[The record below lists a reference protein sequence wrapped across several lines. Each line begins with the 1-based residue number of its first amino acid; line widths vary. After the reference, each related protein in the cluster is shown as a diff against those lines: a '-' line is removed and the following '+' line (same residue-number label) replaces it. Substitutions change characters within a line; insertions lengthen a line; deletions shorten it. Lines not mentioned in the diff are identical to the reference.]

1 MKNRFHLL
9 ATAVVSLLC
18 VSCAET
24 QVSQSGSEKAVNPP
38 IMGWSSWNA
47 FRVDISEDIIKNQAD
62 LMVKK
67 GLKDAGYHYINIDD
81 GFFGERDG
89 NGKMQTNKN
98 RFPNG
103 MKPVADHI
111 HSLGMKAGIYTDA
124 GNNTCGSIWD
134 NDHAGV
140 GAGIYGH
147 EQQDAQL
154 YFGDWGFDF
163 IKIDYCG
170 GDVLGLNEQERY
182 TSIRNSIDKVNK
194 DVSVNICRWAFPG
207 TWAKDVATSW
217 RISGDINAHWGSLR
231 YVVGKNLYLSA
242 YAKDGHYNDMDMMV
256 IGFRDNSKVGGKG
269 LTPTEEEA
277 HFGLWCIM
285 SSPLLIGCNL
295 ESLPES
301 SLELLTNKELI
312 ALNQDPLG
320 LQAYVAQHE
329 NEGYVLVKDIE
340 QKRGNVRAVALYN
353 PSDTVCSFSVPFSA
367 LEFGGNVK
375 VRDLAKRS
383 DLGNFSDVFE
393 QTLPAHSAM
402 FLRMEGETRLEPTL
416 YEAEWAYL
424 PMFNDLGKNPKG
436 IIYAADQEASGK
448 MKVGFLGGQ
457 PENYAEWPEVYSAD
471 GGRYQMTVHYSF
483 GKGRQLEIDVN
494 GIVTKIKISSGE
506 RVPDGASVVLADL
519 DESFKFRTTLT
530 REEKKYVDINDTV
543 SLKLGNSGR
552 TVEGQVAYLAESEST
567 PGSYDAIVY
576 LPPGEGAVGQSG
588 TMTASSQSQSYPLT
602 IPAKAVYTDNG
613 ISYVFVLRKQQ
624 GILGEELAAS
634 RVNVNVLDKNNK
646 FASIEEGTI
655 DADTEIIVDTTKALE
670 EGAVVRYGS
679 RKE

>member
-1 MKNRFHLL
+1 M
-9 ATAVVSLLC
+9 C
-18 VSCAET
+18 ISCTKT
-24 QVSQSGSEKAVNPP
+24 QTTLSENEKAVNPP

-47 FRVDISEDIIKNQAD
+47 FRVDISEDIIKHQAD
-62 LMVKK
+62 LMVEK
-67 GLKDAGYHYINIDD
+67 GLKDVGYHYVNVDD
-81 GFFGERDG
+81 GYFGKRDD
-89 NGKMQTNKN
+89 NGIMLANEK

-111 HSLGMKAGIYTDA
+111 HSLGMKAGLYTDA
-124 GNNTCGSIWD
+124 GNSTCGSMWD
-134 NDHAGV
+134 NDTAGI

-147 EQQDAQL
+147 EPQDAQL

-170 GDVLGLNEQERY
+170 GDALGLNEKERY

-194 DVSVNICRWAFPG
+194 DASINICRWAFPG
-207 TWAKDVATSW
+207 TWAKDAATSW

-242 YAKDGHYNDMDMMV
+242 YAGNGHYNDMDMMV
-256 IGFRDNSKVGGKG
+256 IGFRNDSKVGGQG

-295 ESLPES
+295 ENIPES
-301 SLELLTNKELI
+301 SLELLKNKELI

-353 PSDTVCSFSVPFSA
+353 PSDTVCSFSVPFSS

-375 VRDLAKRS
+375 VRDLVKHN
-383 DLGNFSDVFE
+383 DLGSFSGTFE

-424 PMFNDLGKNPKG
+424 PLFNDLGKNPKG
-436 IIYAADQEASGK
+436 ILYANDKEASGK

-457 PENYAEWPEVYSAD
+457 PENYAEWKEVYSGD
-471 GGRYQMTVHYSF
+471 GGRYNMTIHYSY
-483 GKGRQLEIDVN
+483 GKGRQIELDVN
-494 GIVTKIKISSGE
+494 GIIT
-506 RVPDGASVVLADL
+506 SVMSTFKLKVEKYGGTIEADL
-519 DESFKFRTTLT
+519 EAEDAWVKVDEMHFTNVIFNLLDNAVKYAREDVPLSLFIRTRILDNDKVEISIQDNGIGIKKEDLKKIFEKFYRVSTGNVHNVKGFGLGLA
-530 REEKKYVDINDTV
+530 YVHKIIHDLNGTI
-543 SLKLGNSGR
+543 R
-552 TVEGQVAYLAESEST
+552 AESELNVGT
-567 PGSYDAIVY
+567 KFIII
-576 LPPGEGAVGQSG
+576 LP
-588 TMTASSQSQSYPLT
+588 L
-602 IPAKAVYTDNG
+602 I
-613 ISYVFVLRKQQ
+613 
-624 GILGEELAAS
+624 
-634 RVNVNVLDKNNK
+634 KNK
-646 FASIEEGTI
+646 
-655 DADTEIIVDTTKALE
+655 
-670 EGAVVRYGS
+670 
-679 RKE
+679 

>member
-494 GIVTKIKISSGE
+494 GIVTKIDSLGE
-506 RVPDGASVVLADL
+506 DDKHNQVTIPVDLKVGYNHIRMGNSYNWAPDIDC
-519 DESFKFRTTLT
+519 FTLT
-530 REEKKYVDINDTV
+530 K
-543 SLKLGNSGR
+543 G
-552 TVEGQVAYLAESEST
+552 
-567 PGSYDAIVY
+567 
-576 LPPGEGAVGQSG
+576 
-588 TMTASSQSQSYPLT
+588 M
-602 IPAKAVYTDNG
+602 
-613 ISYVFVLRKQQ
+613 
-624 GILGEELAAS
+624 
-634 RVNVNVLDKNNK
+634 
-646 FASIEEGTI
+646 
-655 DADTEIIVDTTKALE
+655 
-670 EGAVVRYGS
+670 
-679 RKE
+679 

>member
-231 YVVGKNLYLSA
+231 YVVGKN
-242 YAKDGHYNDMDMMV
+242 
-256 IGFRDNSKVGGKG
+256 
-269 LTPTEEEA
+269 
-277 HFGLWCIM
+277 
-285 SSPLLIGCNL
+285 
-295 ESLPES
+295 
-301 SLELLTNKELI
+301 
-312 ALNQDPLG
+312 
-320 LQAYVAQHE
+320 
-329 NEGYVLVKDIE
+329 
-340 QKRGNVRAVALYN
+340 
-353 PSDTVCSFSVPFSA
+353 
-367 LEFGGNVK
+367 
-375 VRDLAKRS
+375 
-383 DLGNFSDVFE
+383 
-393 QTLPAHSAM
+393 
-402 FLRMEGETRLEPTL
+402 
-416 YEAEWAYL
+416 
-424 PMFNDLGKNPKG
+424 PKG

-494 GIVTKIKISSGE
+494 GIVTKIDSLGE
-506 RVPDGASVVLADL
+506 DDKHNQVTIPVDLKAGYNHIRMGNSYNWAPDIDC
-519 DESFKFRTTLT
+519 FTLT
-530 REEKKYVDINDTV
+530 K
-543 SLKLGNSGR
+543 G
-552 TVEGQVAYLAESEST
+552 
-567 PGSYDAIVY
+567 
-576 LPPGEGAVGQSG
+576 
-588 TMTASSQSQSYPLT
+588 M
-602 IPAKAVYTDNG
+602 
-613 ISYVFVLRKQQ
+613 
-624 GILGEELAAS
+624 
-634 RVNVNVLDKNNK
+634 
-646 FASIEEGTI
+646 
-655 DADTEIIVDTTKALE
+655 
-670 EGAVVRYGS
+670 
-679 RKE
+679 

>member
-1 MKNRFHLL
+1 METKITIYIFNPQGYTLIAEQPDYNLSTYYIMKNRFYILT
-9 ATAVVSLLC
+9 ATALSLLC
-18 VSCAET
+18 FSCTKT
-24 QVSQSGSEKAVNPP
+24 QVAHSENEKTITPP

-47 FRVDISEDIIKNQAD
+47 FRVDISEDIIKHQAD
-62 LMVKK
+62 LMVEK
-67 GLKDAGYHYINIDD
+67 GLKDAGYHYINVDD
-81 GFFGERDG
+81 GFFGKRDD
-89 NGKMQTNKN
+89 NGIMFTNEK
-98 RFPNG
+98 RFPSG

-134 NDHAGV
+134 NDLAGV

-147 EQQDAQL
+147 EPQDAQL

-170 GDVLGLNEQERY
+170 GDVLGLDEEERY

-194 DVSVNICRWAFPG
+194 NVSVNICRWAFPG

-217 RISGDINAHWGSLR
+217 RISGDINAHWGSLK
-231 YVVGKNLYLSA
+231 YVVRKNLYLSA
-242 YAKDGHYNDMDMMV
+242 YAGNGHYNDMDMMV

-295 ESLPES
+295 ENLPDS
-301 SLELLTNKELI
+301 SLQLLTNKELI

-353 PSDTVCSFSVPFSA
+353 PSDTLCSFSVPFTS

-375 VRDLAKRS
+375 VRDLARQN

-393 QTLPAHSAM
+393 RTLPPHSAM

-424 PMFNDLGKNPKG
+424 PLFNDLGKNPKG
-436 IIYAADQEASGK
+436 IIYAHDKDASGK
-448 MKVGFLGGQ
+448 MKIGFLGGK
-457 PENYAEWPEVYSAD
+457 PENYAEWREVYSTD
-471 GGRYQMTVHYSF
+471 GGRYQMTIQYSH
-483 GKGRQLEIDVN
+483 GKGRQLE
-494 GIVTKIKISSGE
+494 
-506 RVPDGASVVLADL
+506 
-519 DESFKFRTTLT
+519 
-530 REEKKYVDINDTV
+530 VDINGVITKIAALGEDEKHSQITIPV
-543 SLKLGNSGR
+543 ELKAGYNTIRMGNSYNWAPDIDCF
-552 TVEGQVAYLAESEST
+552 T
-567 PGSYDAIVY
+567 
-576 LPPGEGAVGQSG
+576 
-588 TMTASSQSQSYPLT
+588 LT
-602 IPAKAVYTDNG
+602 K
-613 ISYVFVLRKQQ
+613 VL
-624 GILGEELAAS
+624 
-634 RVNVNVLDKNNK
+634 
-646 FASIEEGTI
+646 
-655 DADTEIIVDTTKALE
+655 
-670 EGAVVRYGS
+670 
-679 RKE
+679 

>member
-1 MKNRFHLL
+1 MKNKYYLL
-9 ATAVVSLLC
+9 SVAAATLLC
-18 VSCAET
+18 ASCTKPQTTLSDKEQT
-24 QVSQSGSEKAVNPP
+24 FNPP
-38 IMGWSSWNA
+38 IMGWSSWNV
-47 FRVDISEDIIKNQAD
+47 FRVDISEDIIKHQAD

-67 GLKDAGYHYINIDD
+67 GLKDAGYQYINVDD
-81 GFFGERDG
+81 GYFGKRDN
-89 NGKMQTNKN
+89 NGVMHTHET

-111 HSLGMKAGIYTDA
+111 HGLGMKAGIYTDA

-134 NDHAGV
+134 NDAAGV

-147 EQQDAQL
+147 EPQDAQL

-170 GDVLGLNEQERY
+170 GDVLGLNEKERY

-217 RISGDINAHWGSLR
+217 RISGDINAHWGSLK

-242 YAKDGHYNDMDMMV
+242 YAGNGHYNDMDMMV

-295 ESLPES
+295 ENLPES

-329 NEGYVLVKDIE
+329 NDGYVLVKDIE

-353 PSDTVCSFSVPFSA
+353 PTDTVCSFSVPFSS
-367 LEFGGNVK
+367 LEFDGNVK
-375 VRDLAKRS
+375 VRDLVKRS
-383 DLGNFSDVFE
+383 DLGNFSGNFE
-393 QTLPAHSAM
+393 QTLPARSAM

-424 PMFNDLGKNPKG
+424 PLFNDLGKNPKG
-436 IIYAADQEASGK
+436 IIYANDKEASGK

-457 PENYAEWPEVYSAD
+457 LENYAEWREVYSGD
-471 GGRYQMTVHYSF
+471 GGRYNMTIYYSF
-483 GKGRQLEIDVN
+483 GKGRQLEVDVN
-494 GIVTKIKISSGE
+494 GIITKINSLGEDETHNQISIPVE
-506 RVPDGASVVLADL
+506 
-519 DESFKFRTTLT
+519 
-530 REEKKYVDINDTV
+530 
-543 SLKLGNSGR
+543 LKAGYNTIRMGNSYNW
-552 TVEGQVAYLAESEST
+552 A
-567 PGSYDAIVY
+567 PD
-576 LPPGEGAVGQSG
+576 
-588 TMTASSQSQSYPLT
+588 
-602 IPAKAVYTDNG
+602 
-613 ISYVFVLRKQQ
+613 
-624 GILGEELAAS
+624 
-634 RVNVNVLDKNNK
+634 
-646 FASIEEGTI
+646 I
-655 DADTEIIVDTTKALE
+655 DCFTLTKAL
-670 EGAVVRYGS
+670 
-679 RKE
+679 